1 MIIIEERFANKLP
14 EITSLFIKLEFF
26 DKKIFD
32 FLVQLQESIYNKTSN
47 EFEISINKLY
57 FIVNYLTNSY
67 DVKIKLLPD
76 WFM

>member
-32 FLVQLQESIYNKTSN
+32 FLVQLQESIYNKTNN

>member
-1 MIIIEERFANKLP
+1 MITIEERFANKLP

-57 FIVNYLTNSY
+57 FIINYLTNSY

-76 WFM
+76 WFI

>member
-1 MIIIEERFANKLP
+1 MITIEERFANKLP
-14 EITSLFIKLEFF
+14 EVTSLFIKLEFF

-32 FLVQLQESIYNKTSN
+32 FLVQLQESIYNKTNN